1 MKKRFNKICLYISKK
16 IDMILI
22 KFLLVG
28 LLNTIVGTVI
38 MFSFYNLFHFN
49 YWVSSAANYVF
60 GSILSYIL
68 NKNYTFHNQSKGME
82 VKLKFIINIMVCYG
96 LAYGIAKPLVKLVL
110 ENTSVSIKENV
121 SMLIGMVLFVIL
133 NYGGQRFLVFA
144 ENRDMNGNET

>member
-1 MKKRFNKICLYISKK
+1 MKKRFNKVCLYISKK
-16 IDMILI
+16 IDIILI

-110 ENTSVSIKENV
+110 ENASVSIKENV